1 MRRDYWTPE
10 DQEALE
16 KEMERVNLVC
26 GIDEVGRGPI
36 AGPVL
41 ACAIIMPSGE
51 PIPGVKDSK
60 KLTEK
65 RRESLYDRIL
75 SQCLAWG
82 IGMRDERAIDQM
94 NIRQAT
100 LAAMKDALEGLRDRE
115 GNPVVPDLVL
125 VDAETVETT
134 LPQRSIIKGD
144 DRVYAISCASII
156 AKVTRDRMMVQYGE
170 EYPEY
175 GFESHKGYGTKKH
188 YEAIEKYGLLPIH
201 RMSFIHREGLFKHAG
216 CQEKKDRT

>member
-1 MRRDYWTPE
+1 MKRDSWSPE
-10 DQEALE
+10 DQMTLE
-16 KEMERVNLVC
+16 KEIEEYNLVC

-41 ACAIIMPSGE
+41 ACAIIMPSGKFL
-51 PIPGVKDSK
+51 PGVKDSK

-65 RRESLYDRIL
+65 KRESLYDLIL

-100 LAAMKDALEGLRDRE
+100 LVAMKDALESLHDKE

-125 VDAETVETT
+125 VDAEHVDTP
-134 LPQRSIIKGD
+134 LLQRSIIKGD

-156 AKVTRDRMMVQYGE
+156 AKVTRDRMMVRYGE
-170 EYPEY
+170 DFPEY
-175 GFESHKGYGTKKH
+175 GFENHKGYGTKFH
-188 YEAIEKYGLLPIH
+188 YQAIEKYGLLPIH
-201 RMSFIHREGLFKHAG
+201 RMSFIHREGLFRHA
-216 CQEKKDRT
+216 QYKDDQNRK